1 MEKKTEKEIPE
12 GFRCCVNWPL
22 IISYLFTLQYAYF
35 LYISNHSLRYIILV
49 MLIISSII
57 SFFLTLSQIFKSKIL
72 YIVSVVFA
80 VIYVIIGIIYIIYA
94 NVTASSF
101 FNLAPLLIIIGLFE
115 SALPIIIF
123 AFIPLY
129 TSVKNKEKPEN
140 LINNDDL
147 NNLNLNI

>member
-1 MEKKTEKEIPE
+1 MKEIPE
-12 GFRCCVNWPL
+12 GFRRCFNWPL
-22 IISYLFTLQYAYF
+22 IVSYLFTLQYAYF
-35 LYISNHSLRYIILV
+35 LSISNHSLRYIILV

-94 NVTASSF
+94 NVTASSSS